1 MKVCGVCGKRIAVM
15 WPEFWVYKHGKGEDT
30 TYYCSENCMIV
41 ADTREMKDRIG
52 WVDPQAEMTEE
63 EIEAVTHG
71 RPVGFRRLRKT
82 ARRDEQPA
90 APAGQERTGQEMGNS
105 RNAKKLTREEKE
117 KAVELAIDGKDP
129 IGYLKECGCK
139 NPWASWA
146 YIKNVLRK
154 SKPELYA
161 KLPSDDDR
169 LDEEVSYGAQAAPA
183 ADPPVPADE
192 PEAADPL
199 EGFEAVPVN
208 QQKAPEADL
217 TIKAEDLQA
226 AEDPAVAK
234 MDAFL
239 NMEQKLA
246 PAGILDG
253 MMMAVRDRS
262 RVLLD
267 KNGTHAEPMH
277 DDHPDAVRMGLFQEK
292 DGLQYG
298 PIREGAETETLFGL
312 PCEKEPRDAPKKP
325 DWEKTTFFGI
335 PCEVT
340 GMKVEEFE
348 FRRVGGDLMMDYPGP
363 GFLWMDKSL
372 AAVKLTV
379 EQWKRVI
386 DLVPKVMKIFG
397 MDK

>member
-1 MKVCGVCGKRIAVM
+1 
-15 WPEFWVYKHGKGEDT
+15 
-30 TYYCSENCMIV
+30 
-41 ADTREMKDRIG
+41 
-52 WVDPQAEMTEE
+52 
-63 EIEAVTHG
+63 
-71 RPVGFRRLRKT
+71 
-82 ARRDEQPA
+82 
-90 APAGQERTGQEMGNS
+90 MGNS

-146 YIKNVLRK
+146 YIKNTLKK

-183 ADPPVPADE
+183 ADPPVPADD

-199 EGFEAVPVN
+199 DGFEAVPVN
-208 QQKAPEADL
+208 QLKAPEADL

-226 AEDPAVAK
+226 AEDPAVAR
-234 MDAFL
+234 MEQFAT
-239 NMEQKLA
+239 MEQKLEK
-246 PAGILDG
+246 P
-253 MMMAVRDRS
+253 RDRVNRIVDDLFRFPGVVS
-262 RVLLD
+262 SEQDPVGRVVVD
-267 KNGTHAEPMH
+267 ASGVHTEPAE
-277 DDHPDAVRMGLFQEK
+277 K
-292 DGLQYG
+292 
-298 PIREGAETETLFGL
+298 
-312 PCEKEPRDAPKKP
+312 PKKP

-348 FRRVGGDLMMDYPGP
+348 FRRTGNDLMMDYPGP
-363 GFLWMDKSL
+363 GLLWMDKSL
-372 AAVKLTV
+372 ATVKLTV